1 MPNLNRDRPRP
12 LCRLVRENDRD
23 FEFVQLTVAQSDAQH
38 AALDAT
44 RRRLIYGPK
53 KGESR

>member
-38 AALDAT
+38 AALRAA
-44 RRRLIYGPK
+44 RRRLIYGPNE
-53 KGESR
+53 GESR